1 MQKSETLITL
11 PIVYAPADAFT
22 PPCLSSFRPP
32 SKDTEKSTAV
42 CKSSLQG
49 FYFPSTNHSL
59 GSKQQRHWYN
69 TMKFSH
75 SLQFNAVPEWA
86 SKYISYTTLK
96 KLIYAL
102 QSESV
107 RRRKDDLESAHL
119 VLNEQS
125 AANDP
130 VTVYSKALDGELKK
144 IDDFYKT
151 QEQEIFRNL
160 NDLIADINDFEAEL
174 NQPDSPGYGGEL
186 RRKRKSRKSSGSK
199 GDTSASEHPQNGVTE
214 SEMSGDNFPLTT
226 DPETE
231 FTQDDND
238 HDDDQDDSDNEATQL
253 YRGEGSSGSRQLR
266 KSMSI
271 ENYLKLPK
279 TSAAWSANI
288 NLLSLPPQLILFSE
302 TRVVLRKRVIA
313 LYTTMSELQSFIE
326 LNQTGFKKALKKFDK
341 SLNCSLKDEY
351 LNTLPEKSYIFKP
364 STIATVN
371 GNLDSLV
378 KVYAVICNLDNLDN
392 AKAELSVHLRD
403 HVVWERNTVWRD
415 MIGLERNAQAANS
428 NNQTGRNTK
437 ASSGLSSFNMSFQ
450 NSTIVILAVI
460 VGITLLLLNFSP
472 FDDFS
477 QKNCFALLVCASL
490 LWATETIPLFVTS
503 LLIPLL
509 IVNFGVIK
517 YPDGLIMTPTDSSKF
532 ILSTMWN
539 SVILL
544 LLGGFTLAASLTK
557 YNIAR
562 IISTW
567 VLSKAGTSPS
577 MVLLTIMSI
586 ALFASMWVSNVAAP
600 VLCFSL
606 IQPLLRTLPKG
617 SRFINALILGIA
629 LASNVGGMA
638 SPIALPQNMIAIG
651 AMDPQPSWGQWFVIA
666 LPVCILSL
674 LLIWVFLLVTF
685 NCNSQNT
692 HLVSIRTTDD
702 KFTGVQWFIVSVTVL
717 TIVLWCFASRLE
729 GIFGEMGI
737 IALIPMICFFGS
749 GLLTTADLNNYP
761 WNIVVLAMGG
771 TALGKAVASSGLL
784 STIAVTIQHEVQDY
798 SLFGVTV
805 TFGLLILVMATFV
818 SHTVAALIVIPLVA
832 EIGNNL
838 KDNRPR
844 LLVMVSALLCSAAM
858 GLPTSGFPNVTAICM
873 TDEFGKPYLTVGT
886 FITRGVPSSLIAYT
900 IIISVGY
907 GTMKL
912 INF

>member
-1 MQKSETLITL
+1 
-11 PIVYAPADAFT
+11 
-22 PPCLSSFRPP
+22 
-32 SKDTEKSTAV
+32 
-42 CKSSLQG
+42 
-49 FYFPSTNHSL
+49 
-59 GSKQQRHWYN
+59 
-69 TMKFSH
+69 MKFSH

-86 SKYISYTTLK
+86 SKYIAYTTLK

-107 RRRKDDLESAHL
+107 RRNKDDLEAAPL
-119 VLNEQS
+119 VRNEQL
-125 AANDP
+125 ALNDP
-130 VTVYSKALDGELKK
+130 VTVFTKALDAELTK
-144 IDDFYKT
+144 IDEFYKT
-151 QEQEIFRNL
+151 QEHQIFRSL
-160 NDLIADINDFEAEL
+160 DELIADINAFEEDL
-174 NQPDSPGYGGEL
+174 DMSGL
-186 RRKRKSRKSSGSK
+186 RERVSGAKLDRKRRKSRDGE
-199 GDTSASEHPQNGVTE
+199 TSALDFVNAAPTE
-214 SEMSGDNFPLTT
+214 LEWLGDNLPVTT
-226 DPETE
+226 DPDTE
-231 FTQDDND
+231 FD
-238 HDDDQDDSDNEATQL
+238 HDDSDNEQTQL
-253 YRGEGSSGSRQLR
+253 YRGEEGASARKHLR

-271 ENYLKLPK
+271 DNYLKLPK
-279 TSAAWSANI
+279 TSGAWSSNV
-288 NLLSLPPQLILFSE
+288 NLSSLPPQLLLFSE

-313 LYTTMSELQSFIE
+313 LYTTMSELQSYIE

-341 SLNCSLKDEY
+341 SLGCKLKDDY
-351 LNTLPEKSYIFKP
+351 MTSLPQRSYIFKEA
-364 STIATVN
+364 TMATVN
-371 GNLDSLV
+371 KNLDSLV
-378 KVYAVICNLDNLDN
+378 KVYAVICDLDNLDN

-415 MIGLERNAQAANS
+415 MIGLERNAQAANAK
-428 NNQTGRNTK
+428 NAKGRNAQ
-437 ASSGLSSFNMSFQ
+437 ASSGGLASFNISFQ
-450 NSTIVILAVI
+450 NPTIVTLALI
-460 VGITLLLLNFSP
+460 VGITLILLNFSP
-472 FDDFS
+472 FEDFS

-503 LLIPLL
+503 LVIPLL
-509 IVNFGVIK
+509 IVNFGVLK
-517 YPDGLIMTPTDSSKF
+517 YPDGLIMNPADSSKF

-586 ALFASMWVSNVAAP
+586 ALFMSMWVSNVAAP

-617 SRFINALILGIA
+617 SKFINALILGIA
-629 LASNVGGMA
+629 LASNIGGMA

-674 LLIWVFLLVTF
+674 LLIWGFLLFTF
-685 NCNSQNT
+685 NCNSKNT
-692 HLVSIRTTDD
+692 QLVSIRTTDD
-702 KFTGVQWFIVSVTVL
+702 KFTGIQWFIVAVTII
-717 TIVLWCFASRLE
+717 TILLWCFASRLE

-784 STIAVTIQHEVQDY
+784 STIAVTIQREVQDY
-798 SLFGVTV
+798 TLFGVTL

-818 SHTVAALIVIPLVA
+818 SHTVAALIVIPLIS
-832 EIGNNL
+832 EIGQNL
-838 KDNRPR
+838 NEARPR
-844 LLVMVSALLCSAAM
+844 LLIMVSALLCSAAM

-873 TDEFGKPYLTVGT
+873 TDEFGKPYLTVNT
-886 FITRGVPSSLIAYT
+886 FITRGVPSSVIAYA
-900 IIISVGY
+900 IIVTVGY
-907 GTMKL
+907 GTMRL